1 MPQRFRVHNNRPIF
15 WLLVSAAVL
24 TTPALVLTTV
34 ANLLS

>member
-1 MPQRFRVHNNRPIF
+1 MPQRFRVKNNRPLL

-24 TTPALVLTTV
+24 TTPALVLTTI